1 MSELP
6 HQGLHHHAGG
16 RTVSAEHLEV
26 LGKQAASKWSSGE
39 QSTLREAIIDQVKTA
54 GLSPEQVKRVCE
66 FANTAAFLDE
76 FKKEGAHKFIDFGS
90 HGPANPAEVLQ
101 DLNLGTGSTVHV
113 HGSHD
118 YENPPPKTASVEPHI
133 ENAFISTFSAPEV
146 PMRLHDPY
154 QEAVEL
160 KDKLAGAVSELSAE
174 IDSLELQYAET
185 ADQLYRQVKEAA
197 MDGNSLGEV
206 LAAWTTVAPSADFAK
221 VAFQLFTPRLLR
233 EGVFHNADEV
243 MGSMAKTASSISI
256 VNPEHPLV
264 RVFDEYCDTLSKLA
278 TVRSTKE
285 EMKGELGILIN
296 FFKHAGAGGVAGKAL
311 KGAWQ
316 GSKAVSQA
324 AGQHAGEFIGE
335 LTGSPMAGG
344 AADAVISHAPH
355 IAALLAANEARLKAN
370 QSPTY
375 HNVMSVIPG
384 TADYNYR
391 RGY

>member
-6 HQGLHHHAGG
+6 RQGLHHHAGG

-26 LGKQAASKWSSGE
+26 LGKQAASKWASGE
-39 QSTLREAIIDQVKTA
+39 QSTLRESIVEQVKTA

-101 DLNLGTGSTVHV
+101 DLNLGTRSTVHV

-118 YENPPPKTASVEPHI
+118 YDNPPPKTASVEPHI
-133 ENAFISTFSAPEV
+133 ENAFVATFSAPEV
-146 PMRLHDPY
+146 PMHLHDPY
-154 QEAVEL
+154 RDAVDL
-160 KDKLAGAVSELSAE
+160 KDKLAGAVGELGAE
-174 IDSLELQYAET
+174 ISQLELQYAET
-185 ADQLYRQVKEAA
+185 ADHLYRQVKEAA

-206 LAAWTTVAPSADFAK
+206 LAAWAAVAPSADFAK

-233 EGVFHNADEV
+233 EGVFSNADEV
-243 MGSMAKTASSISI
+243 MGSMSKTASSIAI

-264 RVFDEYCDTLSKLA
+264 RGFEEYCGTLSKLA
-278 TVRSTKE
+278 TARTTHDE
-285 EMKGELGILIN
+285 LKGELGILVN

-324 AGQHAGEFIGE
+324 AGQHAGEFMGE
-335 LTGSPMAGG
+335 LAGPTAGMITEG
-344 AADAVISHAPH
+344 AIAHAPH

-375 HNVMSVIPG
+375 HNVMGVIPG

>member
-6 HQGLHHHAGG
+6 RQDLHHHAGAK
-16 RTVSAEHLEV
+16 TVSAEHLEV

-39 QSTLREAIIDQVKTA
+39 QETLRAAIVEQVKTA

-66 FANTAAFLDE
+66 FANTSAFLDE
-76 FKKEGAHKFIDFGS
+76 FKKEGAHKFVDFGS
-90 HGPANPAEVLQ
+90 QGPANPAEVLQ
-101 DLNLGTGSTVHV
+101 DLNLGTRSTVHV

-118 YENPPPKTASVEPHI
+118 YDNPPPKTASVEPHI
-133 ENAFISTFSAPEV
+133 ENAFIATFSAPEV
-146 PMRLHDPY
+146 PMHLHDPFR
-154 QEAVEL
+154 EAVDL
-160 KDKLAGAVSELSAE
+160 KDKLAGAVNELGAE
-174 IDSLELQYAET
+174 IDLLELQYADT

-206 LAAWTTVAPSADFAK
+206 LSAWATVAPSADFAK

-233 EGVFHNADEV
+233 EGVFPSADDV
-243 MGSMAKTASSISI
+243 VGSMSKTAASIAI

-264 RVFDEYCDTLSKLA
+264 RVFEEYCGTLSKLA
-278 TVRSTKE
+278 TARSTKE

-316 GSKAVSQA
+316 GSKAISQA
-324 AGQHAGEFIGE
+324 AGQHAGEFVGE
-335 LTGSPMAGG
+335 LTGSPIAGSVTEG
-344 AADAVISHAPH
+344 ALSHAPH
-355 IAALLAANEARLKAN
+355 IAALLAANEARMKMN

-375 HNVMSVIPG
+375 HSVMGVIPG